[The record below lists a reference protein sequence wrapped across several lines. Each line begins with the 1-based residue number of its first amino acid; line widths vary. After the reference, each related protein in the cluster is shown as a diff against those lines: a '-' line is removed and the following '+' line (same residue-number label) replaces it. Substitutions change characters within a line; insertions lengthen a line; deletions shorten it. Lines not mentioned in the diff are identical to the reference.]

1 MSGEKDGQIDRFHRI
16 LLAAARAL
24 TNITAVDWDLKV
36 KNKKCH
42 VGLIKNY

>member
-1 MSGEKDGQIDRFHRI
+1 MSGEKDGQILFHRI